1 MSHQQPAHDSGTTPR
16 RVGVLHR
23 TGAWCARHF
32 VIVIVLWVA
41 ALAAFQGLQH
51 AFGGDYSD
59 NFAIP
64 GTQSQDG
71 LDVLKAHDPAAG
83 GYGSQVVV
91 HDADKPLSG
100 LSSQMS
106 STVASLQKLPDVL
119 SVQNPL
125 TAQSSAVGPVSG
137 DGKTAYITI
146 RFSVQPSTLGSG
158 YLHGVDSA
166 VQPLRA
172 AGAEV
177 EYGGSLGELARPAA
191 NDRISEAIGFGVAV
205 LVLLIGFGSLL
216 AALLPL
222 ITALICVVC
231 GLGLLGL
238 LAAATTFA
246 TVSPTLATMIGLGV
260 GIDYALFLV
269 TRHRQNLM
277 DGEDPVAAAGTATA
291 TSGRAVLLS
300 GCTVIIA
307 LCGLWVSGI
316 GFIGKLGVAA
326 AVTVVTAVLGA
337 LTLVPAMLGLIG
349 RHIDRIHVRKPIAEV
364 EADAEPAPATG
375 PRTGSGAG
383 SASGGGAT
391 GPAPA
396 GESKGA
402 DAGGDRPGAGSAGDR
417 AGAGSAGGAPG
428 PAPGRGAGQ
437 GPDARPVPGRVRTT
451 THGTWHRY
459 AQRVERRPW
468 WFLAGGVV
476 VLAVL
481 AFPVFFIQ
489 LGHIGDGADPKSF
502 TDRRAYDLMSS
513 AFGPGSNGP
522 LTLVVDQSKV
532 PQDDRSSLESKVQQS
547 LTKVPNAAVITP
559 LTPTQDG
566 DVLTATA
573 YSAAAPQ
580 DARTTSLANHLT
592 DDVLPDAVSGTAA
605 RTYVTGTTAAQ
616 VDFLDIV
623 ASRLPLII
631 AVVVGLA
638 FLVILA
644 VFRGVLVAVKA
655 ALLNVLSIAAS
666 YGVVVAVFQW
676 GWGGPAL
683 GVSGDVPIESY
694 VPMMMFAIVFG
705 LSMDYEIFL
714 LTRIH
719 EAWLATRDPR
729 ASVAHALEIT
739 ARVIT
744 CAALI
749 MVSVFAAF
757 ILSDNIVVKMLG
769 LGLAV
774 SVLIDATVVRLL
786 LVPAVMTLLGRAAWW
801 TPRWLDRIL
810 PHLDAEGSEDREP
823 PAAPVRH

>member
-1 MSHQQPAHDSGTTPR
+1 MPLSQSVHGRGVRPG

-23 TGAWCARHF
+23 TGEWCARHF
-32 VIVIVLWVA
+32 VIVIVLWLA
-41 ALAAFQGLQH
+41 ALAGAQVLQH
-51 AFGGDYSD
+51 AYGGDYSD
-59 NFAIP
+59 DFSIP

-71 LDVLKAHDPAAG
+71 LDVLKAHAPSAG
-83 GYGSQVVV
+83 GYSSQVVV
-91 HDADKPLSG
+91 HDPDGPLSAV
-100 LSSQMS
+100 SSQMS
-106 STVASLQKLPDVL
+106 TVVDSLGNLPDVL
-119 SVQNPL
+119 SAQNPL
-125 TAQSSAVGPVSG
+125 SADTPTTTPNVGPLST
-137 DGKTAYITI
+137 DGKTAYITV
-146 RFSVQPSTLGSG
+146 RFGVQPSTLGAG
-158 YLHGVDSA
+158 YLDGVDSA

-172 AGAEV
+172 AGVEV
-177 EYGGSLGELARPAA
+177 EYGGPLGELARPEAD
-191 NDRISEAIGFGVAV
+191 DRTSEAIGFGVAV
-205 LVLLIGFGSLL
+205 LVLLIGFGSLV

-222 ITALICVVC
+222 VTALVCVVF
-231 GLGLLGL
+231 GLALLGL
-238 LAAATTFA
+238 LAAAMTFA

-269 TRHRQNLM
+269 TRHRQNLI
-277 DGEDPVAAAGTATA
+277 DGKDPVTAAGTATA

-316 GFIGKLGVAA
+316 GFIGKLGLAA

-349 RHIDRIHVRKPIAEV
+349 RHIDRIHVRRPIAET
-364 EADAEPAPATG
+364 EAAGTEAAGTEAEPAATTSEPG
-375 PRTGSGAG
+375 SRSESGQEAHGTGTS
-383 SASGGGAT
+383 T
-391 GPAPA
+391 G
-396 GESKGA
+396 
-402 DAGGDRPGAGSAGDR
+402 
-417 AGAGSAGGAPG
+417 
-428 PAPGRGAGQ
+428 
-437 GPDARPVPGRVRTT
+437 T
-451 THGTWHRY
+451 GTWHRY

-522 LTLVVDQSKV
+522 LTIVIDQSAV
-532 PQDDRSSLESKVQQS
+532 SQGDRSALESHAQQA
-547 LTKVPNAAVITP
+547 LTKVPDAALITP
-559 LTPTQDG
+559 LTPTSDG

-573 YSAAAPQ
+573 YSVAAPQ
-580 DARTTSLANHLT
+580 DERTTELTNRLT
-592 DDVLPDAVSGTAA
+592 DDVLPDAVSGTSAK
-605 RTYVTGTTAAQ
+605 TYVTGTTAAQ

-623 ASRLPLII
+623 SSRLPLII

-644 VFRGVLVAVKA
+644 VFRGLLVAVKA
-655 ALLNVLSIAAS
+655 AVLNVLSIAAS

-714 LTRIH
+714 LSRIH
-719 EAWLATRDPR
+719 EAWLRTKDPK
-729 ASVAHALEIT
+729 ASVAQALEIT

-757 ILSDNIVVKMLG
+757 LISDNIVVKMLG
-769 LGLAV
+769 LGLAA

-810 PHLDAEGSEDREP
+810 PKVDAEGSGD
-823 PAAPVRH
+823 AAQAARTGG